1 MKPEQIKEITK
12 MLNAFKA
19 PRTSFSRAEFM
30 DFVTRN
36 NISYK
41 NVIVSAMLHKD
52 IIVRDGQGMYR
63 FTTSFPI
70 HYSKIQDLYDYMRDW
85 VTNGHGRRRTNKVTT
100 KVTTEVV
107 VKEDNITEAQA
118 VRKLKSLGYKLYKYT
133 EI

>member
-1 MKPEQIKEITK
+1 MKSEQIKEITK

-19 PRTSFSRAEFM
+19 SRTCFSRAEFM
-30 DFVTRN
+30 DFVTKN

-41 NVIVSAMLHKD
+41 NVIASAMLHKD

-63 FTTSFPI
+63 FTSSSPI
-70 HYSKIQDLYDYMRDW
+70 HYSKIQALYDYMKDW
-85 VTNGHGRRRTNKVTT
+85 VTNGHGRRRTNKVTSKPIET
-100 KVTTEVV
+100 V
-107 VKEDNITEAQA
+107 VKEDITEAQA

>member
-19 PRTSFSRAEFM
+19 SRTRFSRAEFM
-30 DFVTRN
+30 DFVTKN

-41 NVIVSAMLHKD
+41 NVIASAMLHKD
-52 IIVRDGQGMYR
+52 IIVRDNEGMYR
-63 FTTSFPI
+63 FTISSPI
-70 HYSKIQDLYDYMRDW
+70 HYSRIQDLYDYMKDW
-85 VTNGHGRRRTNKVTT
+85 VTNGHGRRRTNKVITEIN
-100 KVTTEVV
+100 KVII
-107 VKEDNITEAQA
+107 KEDNITEAQA